1 MARTRITFN
10 TILLFLAGIILI
22 FIIAVSAIA
31 FCTKNVHPGEGL
43 RREDP
48 SPKSVSGSK
57 TAFNNIGQIRV
68 FTKEDENAEKSVI
81 VLIPWFEYDGSDQ
94 AFFEELDR
102 KHMSIKSMF
111 VNFFTSH
118 TKAELLALGEDKIKV
133 ELKAK
138 VNESLILGNIS
149 EIYFND
155 YLFID

>member
-133 ELKAK
+133 ELKVK